1 MSRNLN
7 PYKDGKLGVI
17 EKGAYAHLL
26 IYDRNPLEDIEIIV
40 NYKENLKLIVKNGKV
55 FKNDLQK

>member
-1 MSRNLN
+1 MSGNL
-7 PYKDGKLGVI
+7 
-17 EKGAYAHLL
+17 
-26 IYDRNPLEDIEIIV
+26 NPLEDIEIIV